1 MSTELIVN
9 DLFYSFT
16 LTGAVKRITELR
28 EEVDRIEEDNRD
40 YLSYFLND
48 IYDLDYYI
56 DQFAKKYDNYLTRHQ
71 LIKICKYRSILNKL
85 KEKLQKFDLFDK
97 PEYEFS
103 LTNYFDNKGKR
114 DTIIG
119 KMQYYSDEYN
129 KYINSIGLELND
141 TTQDKLLYELL
152 NY

>member
-28 EEVDRIEEDNRD
+28 EEVDRIEDDNRD

-56 DQFAKKYDNYLTRHQ
+56 DQFAKKFEGF
-71 LIKICKYRSILNKL
+71 I
-85 KEKLQKFDLFDK
+85 F
-97 PEYEFS
+97 
-103 LTNYFDNKGKR
+103 
-114 DTIIG
+114 
-119 KMQYYSDEYN
+119 
-129 KYINSIGLELND
+129 
-141 TTQDKLLYELL
+141 
-152 NY
+152 